1 MKIGYIGLGA
11 LGSQLARRFLS
22 HSLCVWDINTVAVD
36 TFKKLGADVAPTAAD
51 LARTSGQRCSVQ
63 TDSRRGWC
71 RVR

>member
-22 HSLCVWDINTVAVD
+22 HSLCVWDINTAAVD

-51 LARTSGQRCSVQ
+51 LARR
-63 TDSRRGWC
+63 
-71 RVR
+71 